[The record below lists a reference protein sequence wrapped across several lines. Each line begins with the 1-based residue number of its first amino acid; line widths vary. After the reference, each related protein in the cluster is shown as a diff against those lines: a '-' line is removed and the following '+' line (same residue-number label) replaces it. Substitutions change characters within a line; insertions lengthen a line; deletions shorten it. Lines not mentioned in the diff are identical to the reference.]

1 MNTVNM
7 ANEDKKKKK
16 KANGDTTALN
26 MEPPVDSAADSN
38 ANAERQPLTGA
49 GAANNHKGADA
60 DPPPASDPHKEKLLA
75 AEEGDAAAANGGHAP
90 KKPLAK
96 SGTIDRLQLR
106 RRELEEHL
114 RTRTGLSRQGLLWA
128 MAAVMLLLLLAVI
141 TLSLAVAWPRIPHRL
156 QYPACT
162 STPCLMS
169 SAQMLPRMNPTM
181 DRCTDFWNFSCGG
194 WLDSTPLPASAGRWD
209 DQQQQAAQGR
219 DKARRLISILNH
231 PTNFKS
237 VPWKLKY
244 FYESC
249 MALDNV
255 EADRERPLMKIIS
268 ELGGWHVRREF
279 SLLSWDY
286 KRVLTLL
293 HSKYGVEPFFSVS
306 VVTDVRRPN
315 QSIIK
320 VGPSGLGLPDR
331 SYYYRSVNS
340 PVVLAYKRY
349 LKDVA
354 QLLGAI
360 NTDAT
365 SFSEEMFYF
374 ERRIAEILSENS
386 TLKTDPIASYHRIT
400 LADLKVSAPSIPL
413 HDILL
418 AKFPHGN
425 IDDSMALLVPS
436 KMFLS
441 EISSIISTTDR
452 GALNNYLMWRLA
464 SGYMPYLS
472 QHFRDI
478 LSLHQK
484 EMAGIKESF
493 DRWEMCTATLQKF
506 MGFALTSLSQRA
518 SNNSDNVKTVITEI
532 FEEIRATIQKNIE
545 ESWSENE
552 LRTHVVDKLTSL
564 SLQVGLP
571 EPFSEDRYLED
582 LYMHLNVQK
591 NDFFQNIL
599 YGITYLQEEQER
611 RLNNPS
617 EEHRWI
623 DAVTGFTVEYI
634 PTANKIVVPPSV
646 LNMPFFDPA
655 YPLPVLFGRI
665 GVHLARAI
673 VSATLPW
680 NNLYAANGSLLGPLD
695 PAVNQSHL
703 MTHQATT
710 CLSKFV
716 MSKKLAERP
725 WTANRTALDTILWVA
740 SVQQAYEAFV
750 RVEESIQHT
759 HQPAMENMEPK
770 ELFFLNFAQSLCA
783 KRSPEQADLDEVTS
797 PSLSN
802 ESVLQVVISQLK
814 AFSEVYQ
821 CHGDSSPSYG
831 YQTCPRV
838 I

>member
-1 MNTVNM
+1 M
-7 ANEDKKKKK
+7 AKDKKQHKQP
-16 KANGDTTALN
+16 NGDTAAVAMT
-26 MEPPVDSAADSN
+26 AADPAAADAN
-38 ANAERQPLTGA
+38 ANAERQPLT
-49 GAANNHKGADA
+49 ANNHHMNNHRDAAADKDKDPEAGAEHA
-60 DPPPASDPHKEKLLA
+60 TDPHKEKLLA
-75 AEEGDAAAANGGHAP
+75 AEDGTATLASG
-90 KKPLAK
+90 KKPALKK
-96 SGTIDRLQLR
+96 SGTIDRLQR
-106 RRELEEHL
+106 RRQELEEHL
-114 RTRTGLSRQGLLWA
+114 RSRTGLSRQGLLWA

-141 TLSLAVAWPRIPHRL
+141 TLALAAAWPRIPHRL

-162 STPCLMS
+162 STPCLLS
-169 SAQMLPRMNPTM
+169 SAQMLPRMDGTM

-194 WLDSTPLPASAGRWD
+194 WLKNTPLPPSVGRWD
-209 DQQQQAAQGR
+209 EQEQQKAQGR
-219 DKARRLISILNH
+219 DKARRLISVLSH

-249 MALDNV
+249 MALDNI

-268 ELGGWHVRREF
+268 ELGGWQVRREF
-279 SLLSWDY
+279 SHLSWDD

-293 HSKYGVEPFFSVS
+293 HSKYGVEPFFSIS
-306 VVTDVRRPN
+306 VVTDVRRPQ

-320 VGPSGLGLPDR
+320 VGPSSLGLPDH
-331 SYYYRSVNS
+331 SYYYRPVNS

-360 NTDAT
+360 NTDAST
-365 SFSEEMFYF
+365 FSDEMFYF
-374 ERRIAEILSENS
+374 ERRIAEVMSVNS
-386 TLKTDPIASYHRIT
+386 SLATDPITSYYRIT
-400 LADLKVSAPSIPL
+400 LAELKPLVPSIPL

-425 IDDSMALLVPS
+425 IDDSMPLLVPS
-436 KMFLS
+436 KEYLS
-441 EISSIISTTDR
+441 AMSSIIGTLDR
-452 GALNNYLMWRLA
+452 GALNNYLIWRLV
-464 SGYMPYLS
+464 SSYMPYLS

-484 EMAGIKESF
+484 EMAGVKEPF
-493 DRWEMCTATLQKF
+493 DRWEMCSATLQKF
-506 MGFALTSLSQRA
+506 MGFALTSLSQRT
-518 SNNSDNVKTVITEI
+518 SNNSDNVKTVVSEM

-545 ESWSENE
+545 KSWPSNE
-552 LRTHVVDKLTSL
+552 LRTHVVEKLTRL

-599 YGITYLQEEQER
+599 YGTTYLQEEQER
-611 RLNNPS
+611 RLNNPA

-623 DAVTGFTVEYI
+623 DAVTGYNVEYI

-646 LNMPFFDPA
+646 LSQPFFDPA

-673 VSATLPW
+673 VSATMPW
-680 NNLYAANGSLLGPLD
+680 NNLYAANGSLLGPLE
-695 PAVNQSHL
+695 PAVNQSL
-703 MTHQATT
+703 SMTQHSTT

-716 MSKKLAERP
+716 MSKKFAEFP
-725 WTANRTALDTILWVA
+725 MTANRTALNTLQFIA
-740 SVQQAYEAFV
+740 SVQQAYETFV
-750 RVEESIQHT
+750 RVEESLQHT

-770 ELFFLNFAQSLCA
+770 ELFFLNFAQSLCT
-783 KRSPEQADLDEVTS
+783 KRSSEQVDLDGVTS
-797 PSLSN
+797 SSLSS
-802 ESVLQVVISQLK
+802 ESLLQVVISQLK
-814 AFSEVYQ
+814 EFSDVYG
-821 CHGDSSPSYG
+821 CVGDSSPLHG
-831 YQTCPRV
+831 HLLCPNV
-838 I
+838 F